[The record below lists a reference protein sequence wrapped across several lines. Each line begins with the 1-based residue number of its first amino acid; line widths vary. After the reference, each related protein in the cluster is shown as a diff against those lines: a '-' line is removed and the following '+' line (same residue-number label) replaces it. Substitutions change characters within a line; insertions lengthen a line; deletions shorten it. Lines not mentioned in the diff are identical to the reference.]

1 MVRYL
6 GGDRQRWEWCCGNCH
21 GFSQQAK
28 GQEGRNF
35 RVQEARRRKMQNM
48 AYFYESM
55 CSRDSWGRTF
65 GDGQCSNQEG
75 GNRSWNGAMP
85 QGWGR
90 CLPFVLFGMQPCLAG
105 LGLKSVV

>member
-1 MVRYL
+1 
-6 GGDRQRWEWCCGNCH
+6 
-21 GFSQQAK
+21 
-28 GQEGRNF
+28 
-35 RVQEARRRKMQNM
+35 MQNM

-90 CLPFVLFGMQPCLAG
+90 RLPFVLVGLQPCLACLVVVAQSAPLRRDAG
-105 LGLKSVV
+105 FAALGVRSEARRVGKESVSTCRARGSPCH

>member
-1 MVRYL
+1 
-6 GGDRQRWEWCCGNCH
+6 
-21 GFSQQAK
+21 
-28 GQEGRNF
+28 
-35 RVQEARRRKMQNM
+35 MQNM

-90 CLPFVLFGMQPCLAG
+90 VWPFVLVGLHPCLACLVVVATSAHIRRDDG
-105 LGLKSVV
+105 FAALGIAEGDSCFVSGNRHCQRITQC